1 VVVVGAVRRLR
12 GFAAACVLA
21 GALAGAATPAAA
33 ATYPPS
39 TPVPSVGSVTEQDT
53 PRTGPRVTVNSHVD
67 VLGLQLPRTG
77 VQAAGWAGV
86 GLLLVGGGT
95 AMSVSARRTRH

>member
-1 VVVVGAVRRLR
+1 MDRVRGSRMR
-12 GFAAACVLA
+12 RCAAACLLA
-21 GALAGAATPAAA
+21 GALAGAGAPAVA

-39 TPVPSVGSVTEQDT
+39 TPVPSVGGVTERDGTRDT
-53 PRTGPRVTVNSHVD
+53 PHVTVNSHVD

-77 VQAAGWAGV
+77 LQTAGWAGI

-95 AMSVSARRTRH
+95 AMSMSARRTRR